1 MKSLFFLGLL
11 TCILWNRSINH
22 ETSSVN
28 ESKSFDP
35 LELSI
40 KLMTRHRNL
49 NCIQFVKDRTQHTLI
64 YLALLML
71 TISSDIES
79 NPGPRTPKYPC
90 QVCTRAVTWKDRGV
104 ACDDCRIYVCSN
116 CGNELFH
123 SQTKYEHSSP
133 WPAFTH
139 LIREDSVTRVKESS
153 TAIKISCSKCG
164 NGLGHEFLGDGPKK
178 GMNRY

>member
-1 MKSLFFLGLL
+1 MEKVLGKWDDPSSSLV
-11 TCILWNRSINH
+11 
-22 ETSSVN
+22 TSLRM
-28 ESKSFDP
+28 SFCGWFSGEKFRDHF
-35 LELSI
+35 E
-40 KLMTRHRNL
+40 K
-49 NCIQFVKDRTQHTLI
+49 
-64 YLALLML
+64 
-71 TISSDIES
+71 
-79 NPGPRTPKYPC
+79 G
-90 QVCTRAVTWKDRGV
+90 
-104 ACDDCRIYVCSN
+104 IYVCSN

-178 GMNRY
+178 GMNRYWIFSASLKFQEFDGKQG

>member
-11 TCILWNRSINH
+11 SCILWNRSINH

-40 KLMTRHRNL
+40 KLMIKHRNL
-49 NCIQFVKDRTQHTLI
+49 NCIQFVKDRTQHTFI

-79 NPGPRTPKYPC
+79 NPSSRKPKYPC

-104 ACDDCRIYVCSN
+104 ACDDCSKWYHVECLNMSTYMYN
-116 CGNELFH
+116 ALA
-123 SQTKYEHSSP
+123 SS
-133 WPAFTH
+133 
-139 LIREDSVTRVKESS
+139 S
-153 TAIKISCSKCG
+153 ISCQCTACG
-164 NGLGHEFLGDGPKK
+164 MPNFSTSLFDSFVINSSSNIFEHLSDS
-178 GMNRY
+178 NIS